1 MKERL
6 TGIGLILG
14 TALTLGVVWADSAHA
29 FSLNSEVTVENFLV
43 FPGTSTKIP
52 YGGSVPIEQ
61 GPIDVVVSSDTTN
74 PELSRFGGIWDINL
88 GNNSISFT
96 LNSLFSNVT
105 SGDDIYRF
113 KAPSFGL
120 PGQNR
125 VTGFTVTPLAGSLA
139 FGNKPVITRVAGNW
153 IDVVFPVGFAPGN
166 QPNLTLIPGQLG
178 FKVNLEVE
186 PTPVPTPA
194 LLPGLVGMGL
204 AALRQRREDGR
215 ADKTQP

>member
-1 MKERL
+1 MERL
-6 TGIGLILG
+6 IGVGLG
-14 TALTLGVVWADSAHA
+14 VGVALTLGISWTDSAQA
-29 FSLNSEVTVENFLV
+29 FSLNSQVTVENFLV

-139 FGNKPVITRVAGNW
+139 FGNNPVITRMAGNW
-153 IDVVFPVGFAPGN
+153 IDVVFPVGFAPDN
-166 QPNLTLIPGQLG
+166 EPDLTSIPGQLG
-178 FKVNLEVE
+178 FKIDLAVE
-186 PTPVPTPA
+186 PTPVPTPVPTPA

-204 AALRQRREDGR
+204 AILRQRREDGS
-215 ADKTQP
+215 AD